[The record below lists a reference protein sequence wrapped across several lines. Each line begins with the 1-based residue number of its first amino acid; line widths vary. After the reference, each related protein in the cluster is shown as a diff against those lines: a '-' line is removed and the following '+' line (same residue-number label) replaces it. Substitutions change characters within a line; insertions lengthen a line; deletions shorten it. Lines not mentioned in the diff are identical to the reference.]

1 MTGGPIGTIADARP
15 RTRPLA
21 GRTHRPRWPSGTGS
35 CSAHGYART
44 VTIQSPQELPVGLFG
59 QVLLAD
65 RLLNKDGAFTEIERD
80 LFGLRGLLPTR
91 VMTLAEQ
98 ARLELEHVRRKADDL
113 ERYIGLAA
121 LQDRN
126 ETLFHRL
133 LRDNLAELMPIVYT
147 PTVGLAC
154 QEFSHI
160 LRRARGLW
168 LTPADIDRMPQLL
181 RNAGFGEVRLVVV
194 TDNERILGLG
204 DQGAGGMGIPI
215 GKLAIYVAAAGV
227 HPASV
232 VPISLDV
239 GTDNME
245 LLDDPLYL
253 GHRAPRLRGAA
264 YDDFVEAFVEAV
276 CAVFPRALLQWED
289 FKGANAH
296 RLLHRYRHRLPSFN
310 DDIQGTGATV
320 LGGLSAASRLL
331 GRPLGRLRYLI
342 VGAGAAGIGIGA
354 VLAHAV
360 AADATDPRTAL
371 AMVDRE
377 GLIHTRRSLSR
388 DKEPFAVDPA
398 AVPDEIVS
406 AGRDLELSK
415 LIGAWRPDVLI
426 GTTAVRGR
434 FDETSIRALTA
445 ICPRPVVMALSN
457 PTTACEVSPAEVL
470 AWSDGR
476 AIVATGS
483 PFEPVRFDGVMH
495 EVGQGNNA
503 FIFPGVGLGAIVAEA
518 REVTDGMLVAA
529 AGALAAA
536 VPADRLA
543 AGVLYP
549 SIAELPRLARTIAA
563 AVIREAR
570 DSGFSGRAIAD
581 DEIEPALDGAIW
593 EPAYRPYVRSQGGA

>member
-1 MTGGPIGTIADARP
+1 VTTQSSPE
-15 RTRPLA
+15 LA
-21 GRTHRPRWPSGTGS
+21 
-35 CSAHGYART
+35 
-44 VTIQSPQELPVGLFG
+44 VGLSG
-59 QVLLAD
+59 QALLAD
-65 RLLNKDGAFTEIERD
+65 RLLNKDGAFTETERD
-80 LFGLRGLLPTR
+80 LFGLRGILPTR

-133 LRDNLAELMPIVYT
+133 LRDNLVELMPIVYT

-181 RNAGFGEVRLVVV
+181 RNAISGDVRLIVV

-204 DQGAGGMGIPI
+204 DQGAGGMGIPV

-227 HPASV
+227 HPASIL
-232 VPISLDV
+232 PISLDV
-239 GTDNME
+239 GTDNPA
-245 LLDDPLYL
+245 LLDDALYV

-264 YDDFVEAFVEAV
+264 YDDFVDVFVEAV
-276 CAVFPRALLQWED
+276 RTVFPRALLQWED

-320 LGGLSAASRLL
+320 LGGLSAASRLR
-331 GRPLGRLRYLI
+331 GRPLGQLRYLI

-354 VLAHAV
+354 VVAHAV
-360 AADATDPRTAL
+360 AADGTDPRTSL
-371 AMVDRE
+371 AMVDQE
-377 GLIHTRRSLSR
+377 GLIHAQRSLSR
-388 DKEPFAVDPA
+388 DKEPFAVDPTA
-398 AVPDEIVS
+398 IPGEILS
-406 AGRDLELSK
+406 AGGDVELSK
-415 LIGAWRPDVLI
+415 LIRAWRPDVLI
-426 GTTAVRGR
+426 GTTAVQGR
-434 FDETSIRALTA
+434 FDEASIRAMAA

-457 PTTACEVSPAEVL
+457 PITACEVTPAEVF

-483 PFEPVRFDGVMH
+483 PFEPVLFDGDTH

-503 FIFPGVGLGAIVAEA
+503 FIFPGLGLGAIVAQA

-549 SIAELPRLARTIAA
+549 SIAELPRLARTIAC
-563 AVIREAR
+563 AVVREAR
-570 DSGFSGRAIAD
+570 DSGFSGRAIGGD
-581 DEIEPALDGAIW
+581 DEIEATIDAATW
-593 EPAYRPYVRSQGGA
+593 EPVYLPYVPSQTAI